1 MTTSTWWC
9 LVTVGFHFLFQQF
22 GLSMKLNSFFLLQF
36 SFCYWNEKIHILHES
51 QNDVFIQK
59 LLENP
64 LSYIIMSTP
73 AFSGNSEK
81 HVFPTKN
88 TSFERW
94 KWSMS
99 CDESNRDCV
108 EDALCH
114 DQQWAS
120 CKIMTIDGMLQPSR
134 MMFLWLKN
142 VSIESSASL

>member
-1 MTTSTWWC
+1 MAFISSSNSSVSQWFC
-9 LVTVGFHFLFQQF
+9 
-22 GLSMKLNSFFLLQF
+22 SMKPNSVFLLQF
-36 SFCYWNEKIHILHES
+36 SFCYWNEKIHILCES

-59 LLENP
+59 LLEKP

-81 HVFPTKN
+81 HVFLTKN
-88 TSFERW
+88 TTFERW